1 MIYKI
6 VNQSLFLCDGIGN
19 PGRRISENVNFAT
32 YDDTTKVFLITKSD
46 GKLETKDINGNS
58 IRVIHDGVLEARFSG
73 NDIIVRKR
81 DGRNLIIDRVG
92 NIKRYI

>member
-1 MIYKI
+1 MNYKI
-6 VNQSLFLCDGIGN
+6 FNQSLYLCDAIGN
-19 PGRRISENVNFAT
+19 IGRRISDNVNFAT
-32 YDDTTKVFLITKSD
+32 YDETTKVFLITKSD
-46 GKLETKDINGNS
+46 GKLETKDINGNN
-58 IRVIHDGVLEARFSG
+58 IRVLHDGVLEARFSG